1 MSLIL
6 DALRQSKQQVGPP
19 GADDTLP
26 AVSAATASK
35 RPAGVVGIV
44 AGVVGIV
51 AGVMLGVVLVMLWQW
66 GFDRGSDSAQ
76 VGPVSVDPRRTE
88 VDSAG
93 GGDGIRNEAL
103 ANAESLSSLNLPVIS
118 QSTPGAPPRD
128 EEITRL
134 AANESEQVADR
145 EQIKSLHQQMWAD
158 AQSTDLSQTE
168 SLEELAA
175 APVGRD
181 VGEASQQVQKNLS
194 IAPPVDLA
202 KAVENAARELG
213 ESTLMPHPVPLL
225 ERLSQQQ
232 KDRIPTIVYTNH
244 DYNIQGAST
253 VELNGKRLVAGQRTD
268 GVEILNDSVV
278 LSLQGI
284 RFRLKALNTWVNL

>member
-35 RPAGVVGIV
+35 RP

-253 VELNGKRLVAGQRTD
+253 VELNGKRLGAGQRTD
-268 GVEILNDSVV
+268 GVVVEEILNDSVV

>member
-6 DALRQSKQQVGPP
+6 DALRQSKRQVGPP

-26 AVSAATASK
+26 AASTTAASK

-44 AGVVGIV
+44 AGV
-51 AGVMLGVVLVMLWQW
+51 MLGVALVMLWQW

-88 VDSAG
+88 VASAG
-93 GGDGIRNEAL
+93 GGEGVRNEAL
-103 ANAESLSSLNLPVIS
+103 ANAEPLSSQNLPVIS
-118 QSTPGAPPRD
+118 QSTTGAPPRD

-181 VGEASQQVQKNLS
+181 AGEASQQVQKNLS

-202 KAVENAARELG
+202 KAMENAARELG

-225 ERLSQQQ
+225 ESLSQQQ

-244 DYNIQGAST
+244 DYNVLGAST
-253 VELNGKRLVAGQRTD
+253 VELNGKRLGAGQRTD
-268 GVEILNDSVV
+268 GVVVEEILSDSVI
-278 LSLQGI
+278 LSLQGT

>member
-44 AGVVGIV
+44 AGV
-51 AGVMLGVVLVMLWQW
+51 MLGVVLVMLWQW

-88 VDSAG
+88 VASAG
-93 GGDGIRNEAL
+93 GGEGVRNEAL
-103 ANAESLSSLNLPVIS
+103 ANAEPLSAQNLPVIS
-118 QSTPGAPPRD
+118 QSTTDAPPRD

-253 VELNGKRLVAGQRTD
+253 VELNGKRLGAGQRTD
-268 GVEILNDSVV
+268 GVVVEEILNDSVV

>member
-35 RPAGVVGIV
+35 RP

-93 GGDGIRNEAL
+93 GGEGIRNEAL

-118 QSTPGAPPRD
+118 QSTTGAPPRD

-253 VELNGKRLVAGQRTD
+253 VELNGKRLGAGQRTD
-268 GVEILNDSVV
+268 GVVVEEILNDSVV

>member
-35 RPAGVVGIV
+35 RP

-93 GGDGIRNEAL
+93 GGEGIRNEAL

-118 QSTPGAPPRD
+118 QSTTGAPPRD

-202 KAVENAARELG
+202 KAAENAARELG

-253 VELNGKRLVAGQRTD
+253 VELNGKRLGAGQRTD
-268 GVEILNDSVV
+268 GVVVEEILNDSVV